1 MSKEVNLI
9 EATDENCIELACLN
23 KQLNDDGGCNN
34 NMSVVELEKR
44 MHTFLL
50 SGYKAIIF
58 EANGVHIG
66 YTLIEIN
73 RTPVFI
79 RHFFIIGEYRRQGYG
94 KAAFKKIIN
103 YLKADE
109 LDLSVLI
116 SNSIGYKFWKEC
128 GLKPYE
134 VLMRYKSNNRMGDDN
149 C

>member
-1 MSKEVNLI
+1 MPKEINLI
-9 EATDENCIELACLN
+9 EASKENCIELAYLN

-34 NMSVVELEKR
+34 NMSVQELEKR
-44 MHTFLL
+44 MHKFLL

-66 YTLIEIN
+66 YTLIDIN

-79 RHFFIIGEYRRQGYG
+79 RHFLIIGEYRRQGYG
-94 KAAFKKIIN
+94 TAALKKIIY
-103 YLKADE
+103 YLKVDE

-116 SNSIGYKFWKEC
+116 SNNIGYKFWKSC
-128 GLKPYE
+128 GLTPYE
-134 VLMRYKSNNRMGDDN
+134 VLMRYRNNNCSRDDN